1 SASRKSSHPSS
12 LDSLTLGA
20 ERNLSKLITR
30 GGSIAE
36 PKRVQGLKQ
45 NTRML
50 IVVIVLF
57 LVTEIPAAL
66 IFIIHVLS
74 VSLKSYVIDYQLLN
88 VLLIVR
94 NVLIVISYP
103 FRFAIYCGMS
113 QQFRG
118 VVRQMFTGR
127 LILRSVREK
136 DNTTTLALVKAVP
149 DEDAYDKR

>member
-1 SASRKSSHPSS
+1 MQ
-12 LDSLTLGA
+12 TENYGQ
-20 ERNLSKLITR
+20 NL
-30 GGSIAE
+30 AFNE
-36 PKRVQGLKQ
+36 PKRAQGLKQ
-45 NTRML
+45 VTFSHFQEIMPHNTRML

-74 VSLKSYVIDYQLLN
+74 VSLKSYVINYQLLN

-113 QQFRG
+113 QQFRD
-118 VVRQMFTGR
+118 VVRQVM
-127 LILRSVREK
+127 
-136 DNTTTLALVKAVP
+136 
-149 DEDAYDKR
+149 